1 MLISNEWLKEYVT
14 IDDSVSNLAER
25 ITRTGIEVDD
35 LIDYTKDIKN
45 LVVGF
50 VKSKDKHPDADK
62 LNVCQVD
69 IGEDEP
75 VQIVCGAPNVDAG
88 QYVIVAKVGGR
99 LPGGIKIKRAKL
111 RGERSEGMICSLQEI
126 GISSNYIPKSF
137 ESGIY
142 VFSESQVP
150 GTDALQALYL
160 DDQVMEFDLTPNR
173 ADALSM
179 IGTAYEVAALYNTKM
194 TKPDTTSN
202 ELELSANDE
211 LTVTIENEDKVPYYS
226 ARVVHDV
233 TIEPSPIWMQARL
246 IKAGIRPINNV
257 VDISNYVLLEY
268 GQPLHMFDQDAIGSQ
283 QIVVRQANE
292 GEKMTTLDDTERELL
307 TSDIVITNGQ
317 TPIALAGVMGGDFS
331 EVKEQT
337 SNIVIEGAIF
347 DPVSIRHTSRRLNL
361 RSESS
366 SRFEKG
372 IATEFVDEAV
382 DRACYLLQTYANGK
396 VLKDRVSSGELGA
409 FITPIDITA
418 DKINRTIGFDLSQND
433 IVTIFNQLGFDT
445 EINDDVI
452 TVLVPSRRKDITI
465 KEDLIE
471 EVARIYGYDDIPSTL
486 PVFDKVTSGQL
497 TDRQYKTRM
506 VKEVL
511 EGAGLDQAITYSL
524 VSKEDATAFSM
535 QQRQTIDLL
544 MPMSEAHASLRQSLL
559 PHLIEAASYNV
570 ARKNK
575 DVKLFEIGNVF
586 FANGEGELPDQVEYL
601 SGILTGD
608 YVVNQWQG
616 KKETV
621 DFYLAKGVVDRVS
634 EKLNLEFSYRRADID
649 GLHPGRTAEI
659 LLENKVVGFIGELHP
674 TLAAD
679 NDLKRTYVFELNFD
693 ALMSVSVGY
702 INYQPIPRF
711 PGMSRDIALEVDQ
724 NIPAADLLSTIH
736 AHGGNILKD
745 TLVFD
750 VYQGEHLEKGKKS
763 IAIRLNYLD
772 TEETLTDERVSKV
785 QAEIEAALIEQGE
798 VVEIGRAHV

>member
-14 IDDSVSNLAER
+14 IDDSVSDLAER

-50 VKSKDKHPDADK
+50 VKSKEKHPDADK

-194 TKPDTTSN
+194 TKPETTSN

-361 RSESS
+361 LSESS

-693 ALMSVSVGY
+693 ALMAVSVGY

-785 QAEIEAALIEQGE
+785 QAEIEAALIEQGA
-798 VVEIGRAHV
+798 VIR

>member
-14 IDDSVSNLAER
+14 IDDSVSDLAER

-50 VKSKDKHPDADK
+50 VKSKEKHPDADK

-194 TKPDTTSN
+194 TKPETTSN

-634 EKLNLEFSYRRADID
+634 ERLNLEFSYRRADID

-693 ALMSVSVGY
+693 ALMAVSVGY

-785 QAEIEAALIEQGE
+785 QAEIEAALIEQGA
-798 VVEIGRAHV
+798 VIR

>member
-50 VKSKDKHPDADK
+50 VKSKEKHPDADK

-194 TKPDTTSN
+194 TKPETTSN

-331 EVKEQT
+331 EVKEHT

-347 DPVSIRHTSRRLNL
+347 DSVSIRHTSRRLNL

-396 VLKDRVSSGELGA
+396 VLKDGVSSGELGA

-452 TVLVPSRRKDITI
+452 TVQVPSRRKDITI

-486 PVFDKVTSGQL
+486 PVFEKVTSGQL

-524 VSKEDATAFSM
+524 VSKEDATAFAM

-621 DFYLAKGVVDRVS
+621 DFYLAKGVVDRVA

-693 ALMSVSVGY
+693 ALMAVSVGY

-711 PGMSRDIALEVDQ
+711 PGMSRDIALEVNQ

-785 QAEIEAALIEQGE
+785 QAEIEAALIKQGA
-798 VVEIGRAHV
+798 VIR

>member
-396 VLKDRVSSGELGA
+396 VLKDRVSSGELGS

-785 QAEIEAALIEQGE
+785 QAEIEAALIEQGA
-798 VVEIGRAHV
+798 VIR

>member
-50 VKSKDKHPDADK
+50 VKSKEKHPDADK

-137 ESGIY
+137 ESGIF

-194 TKPDTTSN
+194 TKPETTSN

-233 TIEPSPIWMQARL
+233 TIEPSPIWMQVRL

-331 EVKEQT
+331 EVKEHT

-452 TVLVPSRRKDITI
+452 TVQVPSRRKDITI

-486 PVFDKVTSGQL
+486 PVFEKVTSGQL

-524 VSKEDATAFSM
+524 VSKEDATAFAM

-659 LLENKVVGFIGELHP
+659 LLENKVIGFIGELHP

-693 ALMSVSVGY
+693 ALMAVSVGY

-750 VYQGEHLEKGKKS
+750 VYQGEHLEKSKKS

-785 QAEIEAALIEQGE
+785 QAEIEAALIEQGA
-798 VVEIGRAHV
+798 VIR

>member
-50 VKSKDKHPDADK
+50 VKSKEKHPDADK

-194 TKPDTTSN
+194 TKPETTSN

-331 EVKEQT
+331 EVKEHT

-396 VLKDRVSSGELGA
+396 VLKDRVSSGELSA

-452 TVLVPSRRKDITI
+452 TVQVPSRRKDITI

-486 PVFDKVTSGQL
+486 PVFEKVTSGQL

-524 VSKEDATAFSM
+524 VSKEDATAFAM

-693 ALMSVSVGY
+693 ALMAVSVGY

-711 PGMSRDIALEVDQ
+711 PGMSRDIALEVNQ

-785 QAEIEAALIEQGE
+785 QAEIEAALIEQGADRKS
-798 VVEIGRAHV
+798 VV

>member
-50 VKSKDKHPDADK
+50 VKSKEKHPDADK

-142 VFSESQVP
+142 VFSEAQVP

-194 TKPDTTSN
+194 TKPETTSN
-202 ELELSANDE
+202 ELDLSANDE

-511 EGAGLDQAITYSL
+511 EGAGLDQATTYSL

-608 YVVNQWQG
+608 YVVNQWQD

-674 TLAAD
+674 ILAAD

-693 ALMSVSVGY
+693 ALMAVSVGY

-785 QAEIEAALIEQGE
+785 QAEIEAALIEQGA
-798 VVEIGRAHV
+798 VIR

>member
-50 VKSKDKHPDADK
+50 VKSKEKHPDADK

-137 ESGIY
+137 ESGIF

-194 TKPDTTSN
+194 TKPETTSN

-233 TIEPSPIWMQARL
+233 TIEPSPIWMQVRL

-331 EVKEQT
+331 EVKEHT

-396 VLKDRVSSGELGA
+396 VLKDKVSSGELGA

-452 TVLVPSRRKDITI
+452 TVQVPSRRKDITI

-486 PVFDKVTSGQL
+486 PVFEKVTSGQL

-524 VSKEDATAFSM
+524 VSKEDATAFAM

-659 LLENKVVGFIGELHP
+659 LLENKVIGFIGELHP

-693 ALMSVSVGY
+693 ALMAVSVGY

-785 QAEIEAALIEQGE
+785 QAEIEAALIEQGA
-798 VVEIGRAHV
+798 VIR

>member
-50 VKSKDKHPDADK
+50 VKSKEKHPDADK

-142 VFSESQVP
+142 VFSEAQVP

-347 DPVSIRHTSRRLNL
+347 DPVSIRHISRRLNL

-693 ALMSVSVGY
+693 ALMAVSVGY

-785 QAEIEAALIEQGE
+785 QAEIEAALIEQGA
-798 VVEIGRAHV
+798 VIR

>member
-50 VKSKDKHPDADK
+50 VKSKEKHPDADK

-126 GISSNYIPKSF
+126 GISSNYVPKTF

-142 VFSESQVP
+142 VFSEAQVP

-202 ELELSANDE
+202 ELELSANNE

-292 GEKMTTLDDTERELL
+292 GEKMTTLDGTERELL

-452 TVLVPSRRKDITI
+452 TVQVPSRRKDITI

-486 PVFDKVTSGQL
+486 PVFEKVTSGQL

-524 VSKEDATAFSM
+524 VSKEDATAFAM

-659 LLENKVVGFIGELHP
+659 LLENKIVGFIGELHP

-785 QAEIEAALIEQGE
+785 QAEIEAALIEQGA
-798 VVEIGRAHV
+798 VIR

>member
-14 IDDSVSNLAER
+14 IDDSVSDLAER

-50 VKSKDKHPDADK
+50 VKSKEKHPDADK

-194 TKPDTTSN
+194 TKPETTSN

-465 KEDLIE
+465 KEDLIV

-693 ALMSVSVGY
+693 ALMAVSVGY

-785 QAEIEAALIEQGE
+785 QAEIEAALIEQGA
-798 VVEIGRAHV
+798 VIR

>member
-150 GTDALQALYL
+150 GTDALQVLYL

-785 QAEIEAALIEQGE
+785 QAEIEAALIEQGA
-798 VVEIGRAHV
+798 VIR

>member
-50 VKSKDKHPDADK
+50 VKSKEKHPDADK

-142 VFSESQVP
+142 VFSEAQVP

-452 TVLVPSRRKDITI
+452 TVQVPSRRKDITI

-486 PVFDKVTSGQL
+486 PVFEKVTSGQL

-750 VYQGEHLEKGKKS
+750 VYQGEHLEKGKNQ
-763 IAIRLNYLD
+763 LQY
-772 TEETLTDERVSKV
+772 V
-785 QAEIEAALIEQGE
+785 
-798 VVEIGRAHV
+798 

>member
-50 VKSKDKHPDADK
+50 VKSKEKHPDADK

-194 TKPDTTSN
+194 TKPETTSN

-331 EVKEQT
+331 EVKEHT

-347 DPVSIRHTSRRLNL
+347 DSVSIRHTSRRLNL

-452 TVLVPSRRKDITI
+452 TVQVPSRRKDITI

-486 PVFDKVTSGQL
+486 PVFEKVTSGQL

-524 VSKEDATAFSM
+524 VSKEDATAFAM

-621 DFYLAKGVVDRVS
+621 DFYLAKGVVDRVA

-693 ALMSVSVGY
+693 ALMAVSVGY

-711 PGMSRDIALEVDQ
+711 PGMSRDIALEVNQ

-785 QAEIEAALIEQGE
+785 QAEIEAALIKQDA
-798 VVEIGRAHV
+798 VIR

>member
-50 VKSKDKHPDADK
+50 VKSKEKHPDADK

-194 TKPDTTSN
+194 TKPEATSN

-452 TVLVPSRRKDITI
+452 TVQVPSRRKDITI

-486 PVFDKVTSGQL
+486 PVFEKVTSGQL

-524 VSKEDATAFSM
+524 VSKEDATAFAM

-693 ALMSVSVGY
+693 ALMAVSVGY

-785 QAEIEAALIEQGE
+785 QAEIEAALIEQGA
-798 VVEIGRAHV
+798 VIR

>member
-50 VKSKDKHPDADK
+50 VKSKEKHPDADK

-126 GISSNYIPKSF
+126 GISSNYVPKSF

-292 GEKMTTLDDTERELL
+292 GEKMTTLDDIERELL

-331 EVKEQT
+331 EVKEHT

-452 TVLVPSRRKDITI
+452 TVQVPSRRKDITI

-486 PVFDKVTSGQL
+486 PVFEKVTSGQL

-524 VSKEDATAFSM
+524 VSKEDATAFAM

-693 ALMSVSVGY
+693 ALMAVSVGY

-785 QAEIEAALIEQGE
+785 QAEIEAALIEQGA
-798 VVEIGRAHV
+798 VIR

>member
-50 VKSKDKHPDADK
+50 VKSKEKHPDADK

-142 VFSESQVP
+142 VFSEAQVP

-194 TKPDTTSN
+194 TKPETTSN
-202 ELELSANDE
+202 ELDLSANDE

-486 PVFDKVTSGQL
+486 PVFDKITSGQL

-674 TLAAD
+674 ILAAD

-693 ALMSVSVGY
+693 ALMAVSVGY

-785 QAEIEAALIEQGE
+785 QAEIEAALIEQGA
-798 VVEIGRAHV
+798 VIR

>member
-14 IDDSVSNLAER
+14 INDSVSNLAER

-50 VKSKDKHPDADK
+50 VKSKEKHPDADK

-75 VQIVCGAPNVDAG
+75 VQIVCGALNVDAG

-126 GISSNYIPKSF
+126 GISSNYVPKTF

-142 VFSESQVP
+142 VFSEAQVP

-452 TVLVPSRRKDITI
+452 TVQVPSRRKDITI

-693 ALMSVSVGY
+693 ALMAVSVGY

-785 QAEIEAALIEQGE
+785 QAEIEAALIEQGA
-798 VVEIGRAHV
+798 VIR

>member
-14 IDDSVSNLAER
+14 IDDSVSDLAER

-35 LIDYTKDIKN
+35 LIDYTKYIKN

-50 VKSKDKHPDADK
+50 VKSKEKHPDADK

-194 TKPDTTSN
+194 TKPETTSN

-693 ALMSVSVGY
+693 ALMAVSVGY

-785 QAEIEAALIEQGE
+785 QAEIEAALIEQGA
-798 VVEIGRAHV
+798 VIR

>member
-50 VKSKDKHPDADK
+50 VKSKEKHPDADK

-194 TKPDTTSN
+194 TKPETTSN
-202 ELELSANDE
+202 ELEVSANDE

-283 QIVVRQANE
+283 QIVVRQADE

-331 EVKEQT
+331 EVKEHT

-347 DPVSIRHTSRRLNL
+347 DSVSIRHTSRRLNL

-452 TVLVPSRRKDITI
+452 TVQVPSRRKDITI

-486 PVFDKVTSGQL
+486 PVFEKVTSGQL

-524 VSKEDATAFSM
+524 VSKEDATAFAM

-621 DFYLAKGVVDRVS
+621 DFYLAKGVVDRVA

-693 ALMSVSVGY
+693 ALMAVSVGY

-711 PGMSRDIALEVDQ
+711 PGMSRDIALEVNQ

-785 QAEIEAALIEQGE
+785 QAEIEAALIEQGA
-798 VVEIGRAHV
+798 VIR

>member
-50 VKSKDKHPDADK
+50 VKSKEKHPDADK

-194 TKPDTTSN
+194 TKPETTSN

-211 LTVTIENEDKVPYYS
+211 LTVTIENEDEDKVPYYS

-331 EVKEQT
+331 EVKEHT

-347 DPVSIRHTSRRLNL
+347 DSVSIRHTSRRLNL

-452 TVLVPSRRKDITI
+452 TVQVPSRRKDITI

-486 PVFDKVTSGQL
+486 PVFEKVTSGQL

-524 VSKEDATAFSM
+524 VSKEDATAFAM

-621 DFYLAKGVVDRVS
+621 DFYLAKGVVDRVA

-693 ALMSVSVGY
+693 ALMAVSVGY

-711 PGMSRDIALEVDQ
+711 PGMSRDIALEVNQ

-785 QAEIEAALIEQGE
+785 QAEIEAALIKQGA
-798 VVEIGRAHV
+798 VIR

>member
-50 VKSKDKHPDADK
+50 VKSKEKHPDADK

-137 ESGIY
+137 ESGFY
-142 VFSESQVP
+142 VFSEAQVP

-194 TKPDTTSN
+194 TKPETTSN
-202 ELELSANDE
+202 ELDLSANDE

-608 YVVNQWQG
+608 YVVNQWQD

-674 TLAAD
+674 ILAAD

-693 ALMSVSVGY
+693 ALMAVSVGY

-785 QAEIEAALIEQGE
+785 QAEIEAALIEQGA
-798 VVEIGRAHV
+798 VIR

>member
-50 VKSKDKHPDADK
+50 IKSKEKHPDADK

-194 TKPDTTSN
+194 TKPETTSN

-331 EVKEQT
+331 EVKEHT
-337 SNIVIEGAIF
+337 SNIVVEGAIF
-347 DPVSIRHTSRRLNL
+347 DSVSIRHTSRRLNL

-418 DKINRTIGFDLSQND
+418 DKINRTIGFDLSQDD

-445 EINDDVI
+445 KINDDVI
-452 TVLVPSRRKDITI
+452 TVQVPSRRKDITI

-486 PVFDKVTSGQL
+486 PVFEKVTSGQL

-524 VSKEDATAFSM
+524 VSKEDATAFAM

-634 EKLNLEFSYRRADID
+634 EKLNLEFNYRRADID

-693 ALMSVSVGY
+693 ALMAVSVGY

-785 QAEIEAALIEQGE
+785 QAEIEAALIEQGA
-798 VVEIGRAHV
+798 VIR

>member
-50 VKSKDKHPDADK
+50 VKSKEKHPDADK

-126 GISSNYIPKSF
+126 GISSNYVPKTF

-142 VFSESQVP
+142 VFSEAQVP

-202 ELELSANDE
+202 ELELSANNE

-292 GEKMTTLDDTERELL
+292 GEKMTTLDGTERELL

-452 TVLVPSRRKDITI
+452 TVQVPSRRKDITI

-486 PVFDKVTSGQL
+486 PVFEKVTSGQL

-506 VKEVL
+506 VNEVL

-659 LLENKVVGFIGELHP
+659 LLENKIVGFIGELHP

-785 QAEIEAALIEQGE
+785 QAEIEAALIEQGA
-798 VVEIGRAHV
+798 VIR

>member
-50 VKSKDKHPDADK
+50 VKSKEKHPDADK

-137 ESGIY
+137 ESGIF

-194 TKPDTTSN
+194 TKPETTSN

-233 TIEPSPIWMQARL
+233 TIEPSPIWMQVRL

-307 TSDIVITNGQ
+307 MSDIVVTNGQ

-331 EVKEQT
+331 EVKEHT

-452 TVLVPSRRKDITI
+452 TVQVPSRRKDITI

-486 PVFDKVTSGQL
+486 PVFEKVTSGQL

-524 VSKEDATAFSM
+524 VSKEDATAFAM

-659 LLENKVVGFIGELHP
+659 LLENKVIGFIGELHP

-693 ALMSVSVGY
+693 ALMAVSVGY

-785 QAEIEAALIEQGE
+785 QAEIEAALIEQGA
-798 VVEIGRAHV
+798 VIR

>member
-50 VKSKDKHPDADK
+50 VKSKEKHPDADK

-126 GISSNYIPKSF
+126 GISSNYVPKSF

-331 EVKEQT
+331 EVKEHT

-452 TVLVPSRRKDITI
+452 TVQVPSRRKDITI

-486 PVFDKVTSGQL
+486 PVFEKVTSGQL

-524 VSKEDATAFSM
+524 VSKEDATAFAM

-693 ALMSVSVGY
+693 SLMAVSVGY

-785 QAEIEAALIEQGE
+785 QAEIEAALIEQGA
-798 VVEIGRAHV
+798 VIR

>member
-50 VKSKDKHPDADK
+50 VKSKEKHPDADK

-142 VFSESQVP
+142 VFSEAQVP

-246 IKAGIRPINNV
+246 IKADIRPINNV

-693 ALMSVSVGY
+693 ALMAVSVGY

-785 QAEIEAALIEQGE
+785 QAEIEAALIEQGA
-798 VVEIGRAHV
+798 VIR

>member
-14 IDDSVSNLAER
+14 IDDSVSDLAER

-50 VKSKDKHPDADK
+50 VKSKEKHPDADK

-194 TKPDTTSN
+194 TKPETTSN

-544 MPMSEAHASLRQSLL
+544 MSMSEAHASLRQSLL

-693 ALMSVSVGY
+693 ALMAVSVGY

-785 QAEIEAALIEQGE
+785 QAEIEAALIEQGA
-798 VVEIGRAHV
+798 VIR

>member
-50 VKSKDKHPDADK
+50 VKSKEKHPDADK

-194 TKPDTTSN
+194 TKPETTSN

-331 EVKEQT
+331 EVKEHT

-347 DPVSIRHTSRRLNL
+347 DSVSIRHTSRRLNL

-452 TVLVPSRRKDITI
+452 TVQVPSRRKDITI

-486 PVFDKVTSGQL
+486 PVFEKVTSGQL

-524 VSKEDATAFSM
+524 VSKEDATAFAM

-621 DFYLAKGVVDRVS
+621 DFYLAKGVVDRVA

-693 ALMSVSVGY
+693 ALMAVSVGY

-711 PGMSRDIALEVDQ
+711 PGMSRDIALEVNQ
-724 NIPAADLLSTIH
+724 NIPAADLLSMIH

-785 QAEIEAALIEQGE
+785 QAEIEAALIKQGA
-798 VVEIGRAHV
+798 VIR

>member
-601 SGILTGD
+601 SGILTRD

-785 QAEIEAALIEQGE
+785 QAEIEAALIEQGA
-798 VVEIGRAHV
+798 VIR

>member
-50 VKSKDKHPDADK
+50 VKSKEKHPDADK

-137 ESGIY
+137 ESGIF

-194 TKPDTTSN
+194 TKPETTSN

-233 TIEPSPIWMQARL
+233 TIEPSPIWMQVRL

-331 EVKEQT
+331 EVKEHT

-452 TVLVPSRRKDITI
+452 TVQVPSRRKDITI

-486 PVFDKVTSGQL
+486 PVFEKVTSGQL

-524 VSKEDATAFSM
+524 VSKEDATAFAM

-544 MPMSEAHASLRQSLL
+544 MPMSEAYASLRQSLL

-659 LLENKVVGFIGELHP
+659 LLENKVIGFIGELHP

-693 ALMSVSVGY
+693 ALMAVSVGY

-785 QAEIEAALIEQGE
+785 QAEIEAALIEQGA
-798 VVEIGRAHV
+798 VIR

>member
-50 VKSKDKHPDADK
+50 VKSKEKHPDADK

-75 VQIVCGAPNVDAG
+75 VQIVCGAPIVDAG

-142 VFSESQVP
+142 VFSEAQVP

-194 TKPDTTSN
+194 TKPETTSN
-202 ELELSANDE
+202 ELDLSANDE

-608 YVVNQWQG
+608 YVVNQWQD

-674 TLAAD
+674 ILAAD

-693 ALMSVSVGY
+693 ALMAVSVGY

-785 QAEIEAALIEQGE
+785 QAEIEAALIEQGA
-798 VVEIGRAHV
+798 VIR